1 MEKEMQIKMYR
12 DMVRIRT
19 FEEKLRVLD
28 MQGKTPGFYHLYSGE
43 EACAVGACSAL
54 EKKDYI
60 TSTHRGHGHLIAKGG
75 NIRKMMAEMF
85 AKETGYCKARGG
97 SMHVAS
103 VELGMLGANG
113 IVGAGIPIATG
124 AALSSKYQK
133 NGKVVVC
140 FFGDGATNQ
149 GTFHESLN
157 IAASFKLP
165 VVYLCENN
173 LYGVGTRQC
182 DVRGIKDI
190 AVRASSYGMPGSIV
204 DGNNPEA
211 VFAAV
216 AEAVKRA
223 RDGYGPALI
232 ECRTYRHH
240 SHFTGEPDNYRD
252 PAEVAEWK
260 TKDPI
265 LLYGA
270 KLVQEGIL
278 SADDLIKVAA
288 DAKAE
293 IDDAVDFAE
302 KSPEP
307 SPATLLDHVY
317 AS

>member
-1 MEKEMQIKMYR
+1 MEKDLKIKMYK

-54 EKKDYI
+54 KKEDYI

-75 NIRKMMAEMF
+75 VIRKMMAEMY
-85 AKETGYCKARGG
+85 AKETGYCKGRGG

-113 IVGAGIPIATG
+113 IVGAGLPISTG
-124 AALSSKYQK
+124 AALSCKYQN
-133 NGKVVVC
+133 NGKVVIC
-140 FFGDGATNQ
+140 FFGDGASNQ

-157 IAASFKLP
+157 IASAFQLP

-182 DVRGIKDI
+182 DVRKLEDI
-190 AVRASSYGMPGSIV
+190 SKRAASYVMPGVTV
-204 DGNNPEA
+204 DGNDPEA
-211 VFAAV
+211 VYTAV
-216 AEAVKRA
+216 ADAVKRA
-223 RDGYGPALI
+223 REGGGPSLV
-232 ECRTYRHH
+232 ECKTYRHH
-240 SHFTGEPDNYRD
+240 THFTGEPDTYRD
-252 PAEVAEWK
+252 PAEVSAWK
-260 TKDPI
+260 EKDPI
-265 LLYGA
+265 LLYGMR
-270 KLVQEGIL
+270 LIREGVMTQDGLDKI
-278 SADDLIKVAA
+278 AE

-293 IDDAVDFAE
+293 VEDSVDFAE
-302 KSPEP
+302 KSPKP
-307 SPATLLDHVY
+307 SIGTVLDNVY